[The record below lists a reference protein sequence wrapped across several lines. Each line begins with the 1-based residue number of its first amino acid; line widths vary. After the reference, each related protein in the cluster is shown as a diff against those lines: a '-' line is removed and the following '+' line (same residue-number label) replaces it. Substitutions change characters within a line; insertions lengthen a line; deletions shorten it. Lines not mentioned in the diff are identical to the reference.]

1 MIFLSLDQNNSK
13 SALNNTRS
21 CKFLNSKF
29 RLPKSFEFEELWW
42 TYSIC
47 KLHFLLKYCQLGL
60 WPVSYLLRME
70 CRNSMMFLE
79 DLVFFQSISLPS
91 ELFLPI
97 AFLEVNGGLAILLGV
112 LTRIASLLFI
122 IEMTGAIVFAKLS
135 KGFVGGY
142 EFELLLISICITLA
156 LVGPGMV
163 SIENYI
169 LKREIF
175 PRGKQLRQALLHSWK
190 K

>member
-1 MIFLSLDQNNSK
+1 MMNILYMKNAFSFGILSIRIM
-13 SALNNTRS
+13 AGIVFIAHGMP
-21 CKFLNSKF
+21 KF
-29 RLPKSFEFEELWW
+29 
-42 TYSIC
+42 YD
-47 KLHFLLKYCQLGL
+47 
-60 WPVSYLLRME
+60 VSGG
-70 CRNSMMFLE
+70 FG
-79 DLVFFQSISLPS
+79 FFQSISLPS

-97 AFLEVNGGLAILLGV
+97 ALLEVTGGLTILLGV
-112 LTRIASLLFI
+112 FTRIASLLFI

-175 PRGKQLRQALLHSWK
+175 PRGKQLRQALLHS
-190 K
+190 

>member
-1 MIFLSLDQNNSK
+1 
-13 SALNNTRS
+13 
-21 CKFLNSKF
+21 
-29 RLPKSFEFEELWW
+29 
-42 TYSIC
+42 
-47 KLHFLLKYCQLGL
+47 
-60 WPVSYLLRME
+60 
-70 CRNSMMFLE
+70 MMFLE

-156 LVGPGMV
+156 LVDPGMV

-175 PRGKQLRQALLHSWK
+175 PRGKQLRQALLHS
-190 K
+190 

>member
-1 MIFLSLDQNNSK
+1 MQTAF
-13 SALNNTRS
+13 
-21 CKFLNSKF
+21 
-29 RLPKSFEFEELWW
+29 SFETL
-42 TYSIC
+42 SIRIMAGIVFIAHGMP
-47 KLHFLLKYCQLGL
+47 KFYD
-60 WPVSYLLRME
+60 VSGG
-70 CRNSMMFLE
+70 FG
-79 DLVFFQSISLPS
+79 FFQSISLPS
-91 ELFLPI
+91 ELFLPL

-175 PRGKQLRQALLHSWK
+175 PRGKQLRQALLHS
-190 K
+190 

>member
-1 MIFLSLDQNNSK
+1 MKTAF
-13 SALNNTRS
+13 
-21 CKFLNSKF
+21 
-29 RLPKSFEFEELWW
+29 SFEIL
-42 TYSIC
+42 SIRIMAGIVFIAHGMP
-47 KLHFLLKYCQLGL
+47 KFYD
-60 WPVSYLLRME
+60 VSGG
-70 CRNSMMFLE
+70 FG
-79 DLVFFQSISLPS
+79 FFQSISLPS

-97 AFLEVNGGLAILLGV
+97 ALLEVIGGLAILLGV

-175 PRGKQLRQALLHSWK
+175 PRGKQLRQALLHS
-190 K
+190 